1 MVKRI
6 ADSIPLHDPL
16 YVESLMT
23 EESLAYRQRLQ
34 RWVNWLRLATL
45 FISTLFFLLN
55 GKMPREGLNE
65 ILAFLPQT
73 QAIILFGV
81 LYIAVLVSHQIVLAK
96 PIERE
101 WIFLTNAIFDFSAL
115 FALLMCFSIV
125 EHWNVMAMILI
136 STVMLSLLVL
146 TFRQTL
152 ILAVITL
159 IILMLAF
166 LVWRLSPYITQSILD
181 PLPLATRLH
190 NIRQDIAGNLKLL
203 LEPWMAFSAIAT
215 IIALVGYLS
224 EQARENK
231 IRATVNHHFNEQLRK
246 LNESV
251 IEDMQSGFL
260 VVNAKGVIITC
271 NQRIRQIFQ
280 LDHEAKISYNIS
292 TLSPIIAQRF
302 GRWLHMQLNDHNAI
316 NLPSGEY
323 TVSFSALKMEA
334 QTGMTLVTFE
344 NTDESYQRV
353 RETRLASLGRLTAGI
368 AHEIR
373 NPLGAIQ
380 SATELLEEAENDH
393 DTILFL
399 TEKIRKN
406 VKRVNNI
413 IHDILNMFSDKPRN
427 TQLITINPFLAK
439 IAAEVADNH
448 EMQQTRIV
456 LETAASRGYA
466 VYFDPSHLQQ
476 ILHNL
481 MLNAVKHNRDRNITI
496 VVRTRLAQIGR
507 HLYIDVEDNGVGIAR
522 EDCDRVFEPF
532 FSKDQGTG
540 LGLYMVR
547 EMCMANHAQI
557 VAVYKDNGACLRITA
572 ERYRAENG
580 SMAAASDG
588 QHAPSNGRV

>member
-16 YVESLMT
+16 YIESLML

-34 RWVNWLRLATL
+34 RWVNRLRLFTVVLSAL
-45 FISTLFFLLN
+45 MFLAS

-65 ILAFLPQT
+65 LLAFLPQT
-73 QAIILFGV
+73 QAIIIFGF
-81 LYIAVLVSHQIVLAK
+81 LYIAILVAHQIVLRK

-101 WIFLTNAIFDFSAL
+101 WIFLTNAALDFFAL
-115 FALLMCFSIV
+115 FALLMCFSIT
-125 EHWNVMAMILI
+125 EHWSIMAMLLI
-136 STVMLSLLVL
+136 STLLLSLLVL
-146 TFRQTL
+146 TFRQAL
-152 ILAVITL
+152 ILAVVTL

-181 PLPLATRLH
+181 PLPLSTRLH
-190 NIRQDIAGNLKLL
+190 NIRKDIANNLNLL

-231 IRATVNHHFNEQLRK
+231 IRAMVNHRFNEQLRK

-271 NQRIRQIFQ
+271 NQRIRHIFQ
-280 LDHEAKISYNIS
+280 LGRDEKISYNIS
-292 TLSPIIAQRF
+292 SLSPVIAQRF

-344 NTDESYQRV
+344 NTEESYQRV

-380 SATELLEEAENDH
+380 SATELLEESDGDRE
-393 DTILFL
+393 TLIFL

-406 VKRVNNI
+406 IKRVNSI
-413 IHDILNMFSDKPRN
+413 IHDILNMFSDRPRN
-427 TQLITINPFLAK
+427 TQLIAINPFLAK
-439 IAAEVADNH
+439 VAMEIADNH
-448 EMQQTRIV
+448 EMQQTRIL
-456 LETAASRGYA
+456 LETAASHGYA
-466 VYFDPSHLQQ
+466 VYFDPGHLQQ

-481 MLNAVKHNRDRNITI
+481 MLNAVKHNRDRTITI
-496 VVRTRLAQIGR
+496 ILRTRLAQVGR
-507 HLYIDVEDNGVGIAR
+507 HLYIDVEDNGTGIAS
-522 EDCDRVFEPF
+522 EDCERIFEPF

-547 EMCMANHAQI
+547 EMCMANRAQI
-557 VAVYKDNGACLRITA
+557 AALPKEGGACLRITT

-580 SMAAASDG
+580 SMAAPRGA
-588 QHAPSNGRV
+588 QTPSAGRL

>member
-1 MVKRI
+1 MTKRLL
-6 ADSIPLHDPL
+6 DSIPLHDPL

-23 EESLAYRQRLQ
+23 AESLAYRQRLQ
-34 RWVNWLRLATL
+34 RWVNWLRIAT
-45 FISTLFFLLN
+45 IVASAVLFFTSS
-55 GKMPREGLNE
+55 KVPREGLNE
-65 ILAFLPQT
+65 LLAFLPHT
-73 QAIILFGV
+73 QAIVLFGV
-81 LYIAVLVSHQIVLAK
+81 FYMAILVVHQIVLHK

-101 WIFLTNAIFDFSAL
+101 WIFLTNATFDFCAL
-115 FALLMCFSIV
+115 FSLLMCFSIS
-125 EHWNVMAMILI
+125 EHWSIMTMLLI
-136 STVMLSLLVL
+136 STLLLSLLVL

-152 ILAVITL
+152 ILAAVTL
-159 IILMLAF
+159 IVLMSAF
-166 LVWRLSPYITQSILD
+166 LVWRLSPYINQSILD
-181 PLPLATRLH
+181 PLPLTMRLS
-190 NIRQDIAGNLKLL
+190 NIRKDIADNLKLL
-203 LEPWMAFSAIAT
+203 LEPWMAFSAIAV

-231 IRATVNHHFNEQLRK
+231 IRATVNYRFNEQLRK
-246 LNESV
+246 LNEAV

-260 VVNAKGVIITC
+260 VVNAKGMIITY

-280 LDHEAKISYNIS
+280 LGLDDKISYNIS
-292 TLSPIIAQRF
+292 TLSPIVAQRF

-334 QTGMTLVTFE
+334 QTGMTLVIFE

-380 SATELLEEAENDH
+380 SATELLEESDGER
-393 DTILFL
+393 DTLLFL

-406 VKRVNNI
+406 IKRVNNI
-413 IHDILNMFSDKPRN
+413 IHDILNMFGDKPRN

-439 IAAEVADNH
+439 VAVDIADNH
-448 EMQQTRIV
+448 EMRQTRIQV
-456 LETAASRGYA
+456 ETSASHGYA
-466 VYFDPSHLQQ
+466 VYFDPGHLQQ

-481 MLNAVKHNRDRNITI
+481 MLNAVKHNRDRDITI
-496 VVRTRLAQIGR
+496 VLRTRLAQIGR
-507 HLYIDVEDNGVGIAR
+507 HLYIDVEDDGKGIAC
-522 EDCDRVFEPF
+522 EDCERIFEPF

-547 EMCMANHAQI
+547 EMCVANHAQI
-557 VAVYKDNGACLRITA
+557 VAVPKEDGACLRITT

-580 SMAAASDG
+580 SMAAAPG
-588 QHAPSNGRV
+588 VQALPARKL